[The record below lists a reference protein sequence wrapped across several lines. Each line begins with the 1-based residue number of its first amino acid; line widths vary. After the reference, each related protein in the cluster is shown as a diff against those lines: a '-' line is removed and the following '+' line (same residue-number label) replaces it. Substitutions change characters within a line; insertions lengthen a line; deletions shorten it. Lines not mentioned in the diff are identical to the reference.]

1 MLGRSG
7 WAGLSLRGLARQLGV
22 SLATIQRHFATKDE
36 LWRAAV
42 DAALPLRDLPS
53 HADAADADAA
63 GRFADNLR
71 ALIARSADRPGITA
85 AVWND
90 QSPGAQSRIE
100 HLTARSQ
107 AVLDGGRAQIAAGAA
122 AGVLRPIEPEVLLA
136 LVGLGITSLASS
148 TDALRQL
155 FGIDIAQPAQRDRL
169 ADALADLLLHG
180 VLASEP
186 VPAGPTT
193 TQHDRSTP

>member
-53 HADAADADAA
+53 HADDAGAA

-90 QSPGAQSRIE
+90 ESPGAQARIE

-107 AVLDGGRAQIAAGAA
+107 VVLDGGRAQIAAGAA
-122 AGVLRPIEPEVLLA
+122 AGVLRPIEPDVLLA

-186 VPAGPTT
+186 VAAGPTT
-193 TQHDRSTP
+193 TEHDRSTP